1 MTDSASL
8 PPDWQTVQL
17 GELGDIFGGSTP
29 STKAPE
35 YWNGDIPWLTPSEV
49 TKSDSLSI
57 AETERHIT
65 LQGLS
70 SCAAKLLPSGTVMM
84 TSRAT
89 IGEVA
94 INAVPMATNQ
104 GFINVIGKE
113 DKVCSE
119 FLAYWIKQNRSLF
132 EDRAYGATFK
142 ELSKSN
148 FKTIAINLPPL
159 AEQHAIAHVLRT
171 VQQAR
176 EARQR
181 EIGLERESKAAL
193 MQRLFT
199 HGTRGEPRK
208 QTEIGEMP
216 ENWKV
221 VRLGEISRV
230 SSGGTPDRSQPS
242 YWNGSI
248 PWVKTGEID
257 YNTII
262 ETSEGITEE
271 GLKNS
276 SAKLYA
282 PGTLLMAMY
291 GQGVTRGRVAL
302 LGIDAAINQACAAI
316 IASESVLSE
325 YLFHLFAFSYDKI
338 RNLGHGANQTNIN
351 ALIIKSIQVPLPTL
365 PEQQEIASMLCACDA
380 KIEALE
386 REVDKLDE
394 LFRAL
399 LEELMTGRLS
409 ALLATTTVAEGG

>member
-1 MTDSASL
+1 M
-8 PPDWQTVQL
+8 
-17 GELGDIFGGSTP
+17 
-29 STKAPE
+29 
-35 YWNGDIPWLTPSEV
+35 
-49 TKSDSLSI
+49 
-57 AETERHIT
+57 
-65 LQGLS
+65 
-70 SCAAKLLPSGTVMM
+70 
-84 TSRAT
+84 
-89 IGEVA
+89 
-94 INAVPMATNQ
+94 
-104 GFINVIGKE
+104 
-113 DKVCSE
+113 
-119 FLAYWIKQNRSLF
+119 
-132 EDRAYGATFK
+132 
-142 ELSKSN
+142 
-148 FKTIAINLPPL
+148 
-159 AEQHAIAHVLRT
+159 LRT

-176 EARQR
+176 EARQH
-181 EIGLERESKAAL
+181 EIELERESKAAL

>member
-1 MTDSASL
+1 MVGATNLPTHWKTVRMADIATIKYGKAKPEGTGNIPVVGSSGVYAYASRAL
-8 PPDWQTVQL
+8 VASSTLVIGRKGTAGTVWLQEEPCWPSDTTFYLDWT
-17 GELGDIFGGSTP
+17 
-29 STKAPE
+29 A
-35 YWNGDIPWLTPSEV
+35 EV
-49 TKSDSLSI
+49 TDIRFVYYYTSGWPLSGEH
-57 AETERHIT
+57 ARTT
-65 LQGLS
+65 
-70 SCAAKLLPSGTVMM
+70 LPSLQK
-84 TSRAT
+84 
-89 IGEVA
+89 
-94 INAVPMATNQ
+94 P
-104 GFINVIGKE
+104 
-113 DKVCSE
+113 
-119 FLAYWIKQNRSLF
+119 
-132 EDRAYGATFK
+132 
-142 ELSKSN
+142 ELEN
-148 FKTIAINLPPL
+148 YVLPLPPL
-159 AEQHAIAHVLRT
+159 PEQRAIAHVLRT

-351 ALIIKSIQVPLPTL
+351 ALT
-365 PEQQEIASMLCACDA
+365 
-380 KIEALE
+380 
-386 REVDKLDE
+386 R
-394 LFRAL
+394 L
-399 LEELMTGRLS
+399 L
-409 ALLATTTVAEGG
+409 